1 MSPIARPVEK
11 NQRKGYAETVAGLEV
26 EALLNPGE
34 VHGRANIA
42 PL

>member
-26 EALLNPGE
+26 EELLNLGKA
-34 VHGRANIA
+34 H
-42 PL
+42 